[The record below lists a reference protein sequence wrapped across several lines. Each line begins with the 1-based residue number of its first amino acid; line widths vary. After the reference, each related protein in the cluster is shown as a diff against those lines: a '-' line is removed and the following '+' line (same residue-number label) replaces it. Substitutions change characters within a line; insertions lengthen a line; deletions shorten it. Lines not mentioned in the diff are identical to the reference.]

1 VKPLVLKELREQFK
15 VAVVA
20 LAVLTAMLLMYF
32 ASYGAKLYQGIR
44 SMGTLNGDSLQPLM
58 NSELLMQIA
67 AFCALFGVLLGWL
80 QIRAEKHPDLWAFL
94 VHRPMPR
101 TVILRSKVIAGLLLY
116 AVAAGVPLLVW
127 VLVLAM
133 PGNVAAPFEWRMALP
148 SVTVFFS
155 GVVYY
160 FAGLLTGLRRAR
172 WYASRGFGL
181 GLAVLVSFAVF
192 VLPEFWHALL
202 IVAVA
207 TALLA
212 TAVWGSFQT
221 GGFYRAQ
228 PAAGKVALTLTSAV
242 AVMLLIGLGVGLIVN
257 LLSSRDGY
265 TYSQYQITRDGQVL
279 KHTQRGFD
287 DIEIIDLNGQPI
299 LNDKGQ
305 PANQR
310 DMQSRYAVSQ
320 SAWMDLGGPGR
331 NNNRARQEFF
341 RATRFY
347 SPWSVQDKVIWYL
360 TADGRLIAYHGIT
373 RRLVATLAPADDAR
387 FLRPQNYGW
396 NQLNAYE
403 RPRLLATAQA
413 AYLADLEKR
422 ELKPIFTVPDGDT
435 IGGYSEGSHLFSS
448 TNHQTALVLTLRSV
462 FLVDFKGDIKL
473 QRPYVPSPPDY
484 LNVSVSVLTNLAGFA
499 VRFDPDYWANQK
511 SGGKL
516 LTHVDFVNPGGD
528 VREALDLP
536 RLPAPQSM
544 ARSER
549 LILPLLP
556 LAFPIYSFEEPFR
569 VWSFL
574 RIVPAI
580 LCVAFGW
587 WLGRRHHFTAKA
599 QAGWGFFHLIFGLPG
614 LLAFL
619 AVQEWPPK
627 ESCPKC
633 KRLRAVD
640 REQCEHCG
648 AEFAPPVKT
657 GTEIFEPLT
666 TS

>member
-1 VKPLVLKELREQFK
+1 VKQLILKELREQFK
-15 VAVVA
+15 VAAVA

-32 ASYGAKLYQGIR
+32 ASYGVKLFQGVR
-44 SMGTLNGDSLQPLM
+44 SMGTLNGESLQPLM

-67 AFCALFGVLLGWL
+67 TFCGLFGVLLGWL

-94 VHRPMPR
+94 VHRPVPR
-101 TVILRSKVIAGLLLY
+101 SVILRSKMIAGLLLY

-127 VLVLAM
+127 VLVLAI
-133 PGNVAAPFEWRMALP
+133 PGMVAAPFEWSMALP
-148 SVTVFFS
+148 SVAIFFS
-155 GVVYY
+155 GIVYY
-160 FAGLLTGLRRAR
+160 FAGLLIGLRRAR
-172 WYASRGFGL
+172 WFASRGFGL
-181 GLAVLVSFAVF
+181 GVAVLVSFAMF
-192 VLPEFWHALL
+192 ILPEFWHALL
-202 IVAVA
+202 VLAVA
-207 TALLA
+207 IALLA

-228 PAAGKVALTLTSAV
+228 PAVGKLALTLTSV
-242 AVMLLIGLGVGLIVN
+242 VTVTLLLGLAIGLIVN
-257 LLSSRDGY
+257 LLTSRDGY
-265 TYSQYQITRDGQVL
+265 IYSQYQFTRDGQIL

-287 DIEIIDLNGQPI
+287 DVEITDLNGRII
-299 LNDKGQ
+299 LNDEGQ
-305 PANQR
+305 PANPR
-310 DMQSRYAVSQ
+310 DMQLRYAAGQ
-320 SAWMDLGGPGR
+320 SALMDVGGPGR
-331 NNNRARQEFF
+331 NIRRMRAEFF

-347 SPWSVQDKVIWYL
+347 SPWSVQNKVVWYL
-360 TADGRLIAYHGIT
+360 TADGRLVAYHGIT
-373 RRLVATLAPADDAR
+373 RRLVATLAPSDDAR
-387 FLRPQNYGW
+387 FLRPQSYGW
-396 NQLNAYE
+396 NQLNPYE

-413 AYLADLEKR
+413 AYLADLERR
-422 ELKPIFTVPDGDT
+422 ELKPVFTAPDGDV
-435 IGGYSEGSHLFSS
+435 IGGYSEGGHQFLPG
-448 TNHQTALVLTLRSV
+448 NHQTALVLTRRSV

-473 QRPYVPSPPDY
+473 QRPYVPSHPDY
-484 LNVSVSVLTNLAGFA
+484 SSVSVFVLTNSAGFV
-499 VRFDPDYWANQK
+499 VRFDPDYWANHN

-516 LTHVDFVNPGGD
+516 LTHVDFVNSRGE

-536 RLPAPQSM
+536 KLPAPQSM
-544 ARSER
+544 VRSER

-556 LAFPIYSFEEPFR
+556 LAFPIYSFDEPFR

-587 WLGRRHHFTAKA
+587 WLGRRQHFTAKA
-599 QAGWGFFHLIFGLPG
+599 LAGWGFFHLMFGLPG

-619 AVQEWPPK
+619 AVQEWPAK

-633 KRLRAVD
+633 NKLRAVD

-648 AEFAPPVKT
+648 AEFAPPEKT